1 MPSDCVFC
9 RIIAG
14 DLDGR
19 VIYQDELVTAFRDI
33 HPAAPVHILI
43 VPNEHIRSL
52 NEVNEQHQ
60 ELLGKLIMVAKELA
74 IQEGVDEDG
83 YRLLINTG
91 PDAGQSVFHMHVHL
105 IAGKHLPVQTR

>member
-1 MPSDCVFC
+1 M
-9 RIIAG
+9 
-14 DLDGR
+14 
-19 VIYQDELVTAFRDI
+19 IYQDELVTAFRDI

-52 NEVNEQHQ
+52 NEVKEQHQ

-74 IQEGVDEDG
+74 IQEGVDENG

>member
-1 MPSDCVFC
+1 
-9 RIIAG
+9 
-14 DLDGR
+14 

-52 NEVNEQHQ
+52 NEVKEQHQ

>member
-1 MPSDCVFC
+1 M
-9 RIIAG
+9 
-14 DLDGR
+14 
-19 VIYQDELVTAFRDI
+19 IYQDELVTAFRDI

-52 NEVNEQHQ
+52 NEVKEQHQ

-74 IQEGVDEDG
+74 KQEGVDEDG

>member
-52 NEVNEQHQ
+52 NEVKEQHQ

-74 IQEGVDEDG
+74 KQEGVDEDG